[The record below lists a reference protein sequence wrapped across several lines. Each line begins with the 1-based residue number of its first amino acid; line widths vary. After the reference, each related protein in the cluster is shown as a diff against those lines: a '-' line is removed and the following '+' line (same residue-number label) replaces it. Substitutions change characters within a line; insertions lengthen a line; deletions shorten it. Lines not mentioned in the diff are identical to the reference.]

1 MSEKPGGTH
10 PLQADLLF
18 QELRPGL
25 SYSQEP
31 PVEGSYWPI
40 QLGVMNTLKI
50 SPEAT
55 V

>member
-1 MSEKPGGTH
+1 MSPKPGRCAS
-10 PLQADLLF
+10 LQADLLF
-18 QELRPGL
+18 QELRPGV

-31 PVEGSYWPI
+31 SVEVRYGPI
-40 QLGVMNTLKI
+40 QLDVMNTLKI